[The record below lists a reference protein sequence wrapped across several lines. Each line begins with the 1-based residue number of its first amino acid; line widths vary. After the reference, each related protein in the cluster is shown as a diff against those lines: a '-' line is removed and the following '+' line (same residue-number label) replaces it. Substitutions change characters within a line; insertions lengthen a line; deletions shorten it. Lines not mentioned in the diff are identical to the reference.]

1 MARVSNV
8 QHHVSAHAV
17 SRSPQ
22 VSDQHS
28 ESSIMT
34 PHALPDIALSASCL
48 FADDGSNGVD
58 GEINEDGMGV
68 NENGMGIYE
77 DGMGVDEDMGIN
89 EDGMSINEDDV
100 GFEKEDIG
108 IEEEDIGVEEDD
120 IGVKENGNNDMDYDN
135 YGDEDIMY
143 TLDHNG
149 QANSGNN
156 QVRHSA
162 TRIPDP
168 GVEDEDEDNTAAAC
182 VDHNQQ
188 NHVQH
193 CQGQAEKRANHT
205 VNVNKDCC

>member
-1 MARVSNV
+1 
-8 QHHVSAHAV
+8 
-17 SRSPQ
+17 
-22 VSDQHS
+22 
-28 ESSIMT
+28 MT